1 MTKLRISGFIPP
13 FPVSWRG
20 ASLNTGVCV
29 NFILHCP
36 SYLITTDESLVIE
49 Y

>member
-1 MTKLRISGFIPP
+1 MRLRISGFIPP
-13 FPVSWRG
+13 FPVSRRG
-20 ASLNTGVCV
+20 ASLNAVVSV

-36 SYLITTDESLVIE
+36 SYLFTTDESLVIE